1 MVWNGSAWSWDMNA
15 TLTVFALTMLMAS
28 IVLFYKFGYN
38 IYDILLLGGSLAL
51 LWVSFQG

>member
-1 MVWNGSAWSWDMNA
+1 MNA

-28 IVLFYKFGYN
+28 IILFYKFGYN

-51 LWVSFQG
+51 VWVSFTS